1 MTVFEFLLIASFE
14 VVLIVDKL
22 QFFIFC
28 LGLQSLWFENSKQEL
43 LQTQI
48 KIVLTEKLS
57 LSFII
62 VNYFKT
68 LKRYSGGAI
77 HNVCIVR
84 VISINI

>member
-1 MTVFEFLLIASFE
+1 MYAYSNIPVVNIMPPSFQEESIPTV
-14 VVLIVDKL
+14 
-22 QFFIFC
+22 
-28 LGLQSLWFENSKQEL
+28 
-43 LQTQI
+43 QI

-77 HNVCIVR
+77 HNECIVR